1 MGKTEDLAIVR
12 RMAELSDTLHE
23 VTARG
28 DVFEILTVYGQLKE
42 VILSANLGK
51 ELEEDLLSYVRG
63 TTMQQLDER
72 DTNNG

>member
-1 MGKTEDLAIVR
+1 MGKTEDLAVVR
-12 RMAELSDTLHE
+12 RMAVLSDELHR

-42 VILSANLGK
+42 VIVSANLGK
-51 ELEEDLLSYVRG
+51 ELEEELLSYVRG

-72 DTNNG
+72 DTKQ

>member
-1 MGKTEDLAIVR
+1 MGKTEDLAVVR
-12 RMAELSDTLHE
+12 RMAELSDELHR

-42 VILSANLGK
+42 VIVSANLGK
-51 ELEEDLLSYVRG
+51 ELEEELLSYVRG

-72 DTNNG
+72 DTKQ